1 GGVSFDVL
9 EKHTRAS
16 ATVEMAVPG
25 EHNIANALAA
35 LSAARAY
42 GLSLKEAADALK
54 GFSGTKRRLEVVG
67 EAKGVT
73 VIDDFG
79 HNPDKITA
87 TLNALHAFPGRLLI
101 MFQPHGFGPL
111 RL

>member
-1 GGVSFDVL
+1 
-9 EKHTRAS
+9 
-16 ATVEMAVPG
+16 MPG
-25 EHNIANALAA
+25 EHNVSNALAA

-42 GLSLKEAADALK
+42 GLVAAATPQRRSK

-67 EAKGVT
+67 TAGGVT
-73 VIDDFG
+73 VIDDFA

-87 TLNALHAFPGRLLI
+87 TLNTLHAFPGRLLI

-111 RL
+111 EADAQRIHRLASPATWATTTC